1 MRVVV
6 DTNVMLVSI
15 SDRSPYHWIYQGL
28 LVGAYQLCVTTDI
41 VLEYA
46 EIIESH
52 MGDSVR
58 ESFLG
63 VLENLPNVQ
72 LITSYYKF
80 DLIKKDRDD
89 NKFVDCAIASNASF
103 IVSEDKDF
111 NVLKEIEFPRVDV
124 LSIKEFEKELKEGG
138 T

>member
-1 MRVVV
+1 
-6 DTNVMLVSI
+6 MLVSI

-28 LVGAYQLCVTTDI
+28 LEGGYQLCVTTDI

-46 EIIESH
+46 EIIEKH

-63 VLENLPNVQ
+63 VLENLPNVE

-89 NKFVDCAIASNASF
+89 NKFVDCAIASNASY

-111 NVLKEIEFPRVDV
+111 IVLKEIEFPKVEV